1 MSDRPRIRSAGP
13 PNKPLDDQKPQPDK
27 DPAMSFSDLDLTFG
41 GSKPPLEPLELSD
54 DELEL
59 IATSI
64 SITVSTQARKIQRL
78 PKGLVAQ
85 AGKEL
90 DANEALLRRIRDEQ
104 RMRRQT
110 P

>member
-1 MSDRPRIRSAGP
+1 
-13 PNKPLDDQKPQPDK
+13 
-27 DPAMSFSDLDLTFG
+27 MSFSNLRDVTFG
-41 GSKPPLEPLELSD
+41 KTPTLEPLELSD
-54 DELEL
+54 EELEL

-78 PKGLVAQ
+78 PKGLVAA
-85 AGKEL
+85 AGREL

-104 RMRRQT
+104 RNRRQM